1 MKVGFLHLGSPRH
14 GIHRYG
20 RTIAAA
26 VARVPEVEAVLEE
39 QIELAGDLRTDVDR
53 LGAAARAL
61 SRADLIHVQ
70 LSARMVG
77 AVWGNGPRQL
87 AHLGTFLRAVK
98 APLVVTVHDLREPPT
113 ARVLREVV
121 TSMRGDTLKGRAMGL
136 ARAGLRASN
145 LERTPLRL
153 AARRADRVVVCTA
166 EEARRFRLQC
176 PGQAER
182 VTVIPHFVEQL
193 RLPDRAGDVREQ
205 LGLRGARVVTLLGY
219 IHERKGHRLVVEAMS
234 RLPADVIVVFAG
246 SAARDWV
253 WFERDLR
260 SLAART
266 GVIERLRIT
275 GYIEEDELHR
285 YLAVTD
291 LALCPFETFS
301 ASGSLST
308 WIAAGR
314 PILVSDQPQI
324 AEYDA
329 LAPGALRRFA
339 PYRAE
344 ALAEA
349 ITAALDDDPDP
360 RASDSLRA
368 QLSLERI
375 AARHVEVYAGVVRR
389 A

>member
-26 VARVPEVEAVLEE
+26 VARAPGVGAVLEE
-39 QIELAGDLRTDVDR
+39 SVELAGDLRLDVDR
-53 LGAAARAL
+53 LGAAARSL
-61 SRADLIHVQ
+61 SRADVIHVQ

-87 AHLGTFLRAVK
+87 AHLGTFLRATR
-98 APLVVTVHDLREPPT
+98 APLVVTVHDVREPPN
-113 ARVLREVV
+113 ARVMRDAV

-145 LERTPLRL
+145 LEKTPLLL
-153 AARRADRVVVCTA
+153 AARRAARVLVCTS

-176 PGQAER
+176 PGQAGRAE
-182 VTVIPHFVEQL
+182 VIPHFVEQL
-193 RLPDRAGDVREQ
+193 RLPDRAGEVREQ
-205 LGLRGARVVTLLGY
+205 LGLRGTRVVTLLGY
-219 IHERKGHRLVVEAMS
+219 IHERKGHRLVVEAMQH
-234 RLPADVIVVFAG
+234 LPADVMVVFAG
-246 SAARDWV
+246 GAARDWV

-266 GVIERLRIT
+266 KVSERLRIT
-275 GYIEEDELHR
+275 GYLEEDELPR
-285 YLAVTD
+285 YLAITD

-314 PILVSDQPQI
+314 PILASDQPQI
-324 AEYDA
+324 SEYEA
-329 LAPGALRRFA
+329 LAPGALRTFA
-339 PYRAE
+339 PYRAD
-344 ALAEA
+344 ALAA
-349 ITAALDDDPDP
+349 GIIAALDEDPDP
-360 RASDSLRA
+360 RASDSLRE
-368 QLSLERI
+368 QLSPERT
-375 AARHVEVYAGVVRR
+375 AARHVEIYADVAR
-389 A
+389 AG